1 MIIKQCSVDDM
12 VAEANFSAILEEYAN
27 ELAIEGLPHPSAK
40 IEMYRQ
46 LESIGKLHPIVA
58 HTDGKIIGFI
68 NVLVVM
74 NPHYGVDIA
83 VSESFFV
90 AGEYR
95 KTGAGMKL
103 RSAAE
108 ILARKLG
115 SPGFFISA
123 PSNGPLAQVLPCVG
137 YKETSRTFFREFAH
151 A

>member
-1 MIIKQCSVDDM
+1 MIRQCSVDDM
-12 VAEANFSAILEEYAN
+12 VADPNFSGILDEYAD

-40 IEMYRQ
+40 IEMYKQ
-46 LESIGKLHPIVA
+46 LESIGKLHPIA
-58 HTDGKIIGFI
+58 AFLDGKIIGFI
-68 NVLVVM
+68 NVLMVM

-90 AGEYR
+90 AKEHR
-95 KTGAGMKL
+95 KSGAGMKL

-108 ILARKLG
+108 VLARQIG
-115 SPGFFISA
+115 SPGIFISA
-123 PSNGPLAQVLPCVG
+123 PSKGPLAQVLPCVG